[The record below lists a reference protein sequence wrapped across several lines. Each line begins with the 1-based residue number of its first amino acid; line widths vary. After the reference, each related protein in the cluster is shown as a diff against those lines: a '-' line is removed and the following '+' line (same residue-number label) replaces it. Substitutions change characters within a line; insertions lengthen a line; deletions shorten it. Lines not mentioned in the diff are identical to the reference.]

1 MKTWVKWK
9 LEKEREGDF
18 MDEDRNFQV
27 GKRDAEGVHSIWLTL

>member
-9 LEKEREGDF
+9 LEKEGGDF

-27 GKRDAEGVHSIWLTL
+27 GRRDVEGVHSVWLTL